1 MAVAGGVGAAV
12 WGVLIEPR
20 LLQKRLV
27 DAWLPDL
34 PAGWREQ
41 RLALLGD
48 LQVGAPLAN
57 TDTIRRAVREAIAA
71 RPGAVLL
78 TGDYVYNTS
87 HDPPAI
93 IGQLVELLRPLA
105 SAGLPT
111 LGVLGN
117 HDFALEST
125 PDPRRQ
131 RALADEV
138 EAALEQAGI
147 RILRNLAIPLP
158 APLGGGSGRDVLYV
172 VGIGERSVDQD
183 NWRAAFARVPE
194 GAARVVLAHDPLAL
208 EPIPAGRAPLALAGH
223 THGGQIRVPSQPG
236 WTPAR
241 WWMRWPEYV
250 DGWIDGLLEPGNRLY
265 VNRGIGFSKL
275 PVRLGAPPELTLVTL
290 HGRARA
296 GGTDQSGRHAP
307 SGGRSS

>member
-1 MAVAGGVGAAV
+1 VRSKWLPLLASMAAAGGVGVAV

-20 LLQKRLV
+20 LLQKRTV
-27 DAWLPDL
+27 HAWLPNL

-41 RLALLGD
+41 RLALMGD

-78 TGDYVYNTS
+78 TGDYVYNAS
-87 HDPPAI
+87 SDPPAI
-93 IGQLVELLRPLA
+93 IGQLLELLRPLA
-105 SAGLPT
+105 SAGIPT

-117 HDFALEST
+117 HDFAPEST

-131 RALADEV
+131 RVLADQV
-138 EAALEQAGI
+138 ESALEQAGI
-147 RILRNLAIPLP
+147 RILRNQATPLP
-158 APLGGGSGRDVLYV
+158 APVGGRPGRDVLYV
-172 VGIGERSVDQD
+172 VGLGERSVGQD
-183 NWRAAFARVPE
+183 SWWAAFARVPE

-208 EPIPAGRAPLALAGH
+208 EPIPPGWAPLALAGH
-223 THGGQIRVPSQPG
+223 THGGQIRVPSRPG

-241 WWMRWPEYV
+241 WWMPWPEYV
-250 DGWIDGLLEPGNRLY
+250 DGWIDGLLQPGNRLY

-290 HGRARA
+290 H
-296 GGTDQSGRHAP
+296 AP
-307 SGGRSS
+307 RSPGAP